1 MPLKRTYST
10 STTIVPAAGY
20 QQTKKRR
27 IPLKKRARTYPA
39 NGTVGRPRPF
49 PTRMVATLRYCET
62 ISLLSSLTPLS
73 NTNIAC
79 NSIYDPNLTGTGH
92 QPYGHDTYAAIY
104 NQYTVL
110 RSKITFR
117 VGAYSSNP
125 YITWGG
131 GIEDTV
137 SSSAIPVDTWA
148 ERPTY
153 KKRIMT
159 QMGSTAAQPLTLYW
173 DRAQRFP
180 TADVYRELSAPFGA
194 NPSEIEIFNIVAQ
207 TNSAA
212 GTLGQLYVFVDVEY
226 TCEFY
231 ELKDLGDS

>member
-1 MPLKRTYST
+1 MSQLDFSL
-10 STTIVPAAGY
+10 SQPAL
-20 QQTKKRR
+20 KKRR
-27 IPLKKRARTYPA
+27 LVKTVPTKKTKKQWTK
-39 NGTVGRPRPF
+39 GTVGKPMPF
-49 PTRMVATLRYCET
+49 PTRMVAKLRYCET
-62 ISLLSSLTPLS
+62 ISMLSSLTPLT
-73 NTNIAC
+73 NINIAC

-92 QPYGHDTYAAIY
+92 QPYGHDTYATIY

-110 RSKITFR
+110 KSKITFR
-117 VGAYSSNP
+117 VGSYSSNP

-137 SSSAIPVDTWA
+137 GTTATVDTWG

-173 DRAQRFP
+173 DRNQRFP
-180 TADVYRELSAPFGA
+180 GKDVYRELSAPFGA

-207 TNSAA
+207 TNSAG
-212 GTLGQLYVFVDVEY
+212 GTLGQVYCFVDVEY

-231 ELKDLGDS
+231 EIKDLGDS